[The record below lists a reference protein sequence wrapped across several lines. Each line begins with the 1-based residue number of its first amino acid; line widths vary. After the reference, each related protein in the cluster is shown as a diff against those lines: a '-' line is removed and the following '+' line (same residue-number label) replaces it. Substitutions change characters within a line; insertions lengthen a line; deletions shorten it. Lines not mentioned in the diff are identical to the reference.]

1 MLIRLKQE
9 WPNRARQNRVIDL
22 LPEVLDAEK
31 INENKIHE
39 TVNDLVS
46 RDLLTKKRFYMDRF
60 EKRWKKGIIRPETR
74 SFLELAGG
82 LCYISALVKLHRP
95 DIEVWA
101 TDVAPLY
108 LERKSVVTA
117 QLFGVQVDQFA
128 AIDAENLPFEDNQF
142 DAVFIAHSIHH
153 IGNIERM
160 LQEVHRVLAPGGRF
174 LGIDIAAP
182 SNRKAFDADLKDRAG
197 RGDEHGIHEKS
208 ISFAGWADIVRVSGV
223 PDVAL
228 VYENTPSW
236 AIAVRKLQN
245 VKRRRSIA
253 IHFDKRA

>member
-1 MLIRLKQE
+1 MSIQLKPG
-9 WPNRARQNRVIDL
+9 WPQRQGRSGVIDL
-22 LPEVLDAEK
+22 LPEVLDEEK

-39 TVNDLVS
+39 TVNDSVS

-60 EKRWKKGIIRPETR
+60 EKRWRKVILQKHTK

-82 LCYISALVKLHRP
+82 LCYISALAKLHRP

-101 TDVAPLY
+101 SDVAPLY
-108 LERKSVVTA
+108 LENKSVVTA
-117 QLFGVQVDQFA
+117 QLFGVTIDQFA
-128 AIDAENLPFEDNQF
+128 AVDAENLPFADNQL

-160 LQEVHRVLAPGGRF
+160 LQEVHRVLRPGGRF

-182 SNRKAFDADLKDRAG
+182 SNKAAFDKDLKDRAE

-208 ISFAGWADIVRVSGV
+208 ITFAGWAKIAQDSGV
-223 PDVAL
+223 PGIEVG
-228 VYENTPSW
+228 YENTPTW
-236 AIAVRKLQN
+236 GAPVRKLQN
-245 VKRRRSIA
+245 VKKRREISIR
-253 IHFDKRA
+253 FDKAA

>member
-1 MLIRLKQE
+1 MIRLKPE
-9 WPNRARQNRVIDL
+9 WPNRPRQNGVIDL
-22 LPEVLDAEK
+22 LPEYLEAEK

-39 TVNDLVS
+39 TVDDLVS

-60 EKRWKKGIIRPETR
+60 EKRWSKDILQKQTG

-117 QLFGVQVDQFA
+117 QLFGVEVDRFA
-128 AIDAENLPFEDNQF
+128 AVDAENLPFDDNQF

-160 LQEVHRVLAPGGRF
+160 LQEVYRVLAPGGRF
-174 LGIDIAAP
+174 LGVDIAAP
-182 SNRKAFDADLKDRAG
+182 SNRAAFDKDLRDRAE

-208 ISFAGWADIVRVSGV
+208 ITFAGWADIVTASGV
-223 PDVAL
+223 PDVELA
-228 VYENTPSW
+228 YENTPPW
-236 AIAVRKLQN
+236 AAAVRKLQN
-245 VKRRRSIA
+245 MKRRREISIR
-253 IHFDKRA
+253 FDKQK